1 MYYLDSVQSNQCFQA
16 IEFVDRPVPEKLY
29 IGFIFC
35 GQEVLQVEG
44 DIVRGGG
51 GGYSTQYRQK
61 NWQIPKIP
69 CQKSTKYRYCIYDWL
84 YIRIS
89 ISRAFLS
96 RACMH
101 YKSTSAMARKRK
113 KIPRIFYRYNDHW
126 SPIIGGDINS
136 ILD

>member
-1 MYYLDSVQSNQCFQA
+1 M
-16 IEFVDRPVPEKLY
+16 
-29 IGFIFC
+29 GFIFY
-35 GQEVLQVEG
+35 GHEVLQVEG
-44 DIVRGGG
+44 DIVEGG
-51 GGYSTQYRQK
+51 GGYPIPSEKLTSTE
-61 NWQIPKIP
+61 IP

-84 YIRIS
+84 YIRLS

-113 KIPRIFYRYNDHW
+113 KIPRIYRYNDHW
-126 SPIIGGDINS
+126 SPIVGGYINS

>member
-1 MYYLDSVQSNQCFQA
+1 M
-16 IEFVDRPVPEKLY
+16 
-29 IGFIFC
+29 GFIFY
-35 GQEVLQVEG
+35 GHEVLQVEG
-44 DIVRGGG
+44 DIVEG
-51 GGYSTQYRQK
+51 GGYPIPSEKLTSTE
-61 NWQIPKIP
+61 IP

-84 YIRIS
+84 YIRLS

-113 KIPRIFYRYNDHW
+113 KIPRIYRYNDHW
-126 SPIIGGDINS
+126 SPIVGGYINS

>member
-1 MYYLDSVQSNQCFQA
+1 MLSSNR
-16 IEFVDRPVPEKLY
+16 IRGPTRSGKLY
-29 IGFIFC
+29 MGFILY
-35 GQEVLQVEG
+35 GHEVLQVEG
-44 DIVRGGG
+44 DIVEGGG
-51 GGYSTQYRQK
+51 GRGATQYRQK
-61 NWQIPKIP
+61 NWRTEIP

-84 YIRIS
+84 YIRLS

-113 KIPRIFYRYNDHW
+113 KIPRIYRYNDHW
-126 SPIIGGDINS
+126 SPIVGGYINS

>member
-1 MYYLDSVQSNQCFQA
+1 MLSSNR
-16 IEFVDRPVPEKLY
+16 IRGPTRSGKLY
-29 IGFIFC
+29 MGFIFY
-35 GQEVLQVEG
+35 GHEVLQVEG
-44 DIVRGGG
+44 DIVGDI
-51 GGYSTQYRQK
+51 GYPIPSEKLTSTE
-61 NWQIPKIP
+61 IP

-84 YIRIS
+84 YIRLS

-113 KIPRIFYRYNDHW
+113 KIPRIYRYNDHW
-126 SPIIGGDINS
+126 SPIVGGYINS